1 MRALICEAYGPPES
15 LTVGELPEPA
25 LTADGVRIAVRAV
38 GLNFADLLIVAGQY
52 QFTSPFPF
60 APGMECAGEV
70 IEVGADVTGLKPGDR
85 VAAHPWRHCLA
96 EQVVAPAHL
105 VHRMPDA
112 MDMTTGAALTLSYGT
127 THHALFDRARLLRG
141 ETLLVL
147 GAAGGVGLNAV
158 ELGHQAGATV
168 IAAAGSPEKLA
179 LCERCGADHGIDYRA
194 EDLRARVQAI
204 TGGRGV
210 NVVFDAV
217 GGDMT
222 LAALRCVD
230 WGARLLIIG
239 FAGGEI
245 ARIPSNHVLIKGT
258 EVIGAVFTPLCER
271 EPAAGKAVIAD
282 VMRLWREGRIRPH
295 ISHRLP
301 FGRTVEGLALL
312 AARASTGKVVIEVQ
326 E

>member
-1 MRALICEAYGPPES
+1 MKAWRCEAYGPPES
-15 LTVGELPEPA
+15 LVLGELPEPA
-25 LTADGVRIAVRAV
+25 LTLDGVRIAVRAV

-52 QFTSPFPF
+52 QFKAPFPF

-70 IEVGADVTGLKPGDR
+70 VEVGADVSDLKPGDR
-85 VAAHPWRHCLA
+85 VAAHPWRHCLT

-112 MDMTTGAALTLSYGT
+112 MDFVTGAALTLSYGT
-127 THHALFDRARLLRG
+127 THHALFDRARLQRG

-168 IAAAGSPEKLA
+168 IAAAGSAEKLA
-179 LCERCGADHGIDYRA
+179 LCRRYGADHGIDYRS
-194 EDLRARVQAI
+194 EDLRARVKDI

-222 LAALRCVD
+222 LQALRCVD
-230 WGARLLIIG
+230 WGARLLIVG
-239 FAGGEI
+239 FAGGTI

-282 VMRLWREGRIRPH
+282 LMRLWREGHIRPH
-295 ISHRLP
+295 VSHRLP
-301 FGRTVEGLALL
+301 FDRAVEGLQML
-312 AARASTGKVVIEVQ
+312 ASRASTGKVVVEL
-326 E
+326 